1 MIRFFVSVILPSLA
15 FSTAWIGFLGFWATR
30 RMRQLSAERRALRAQ
45 RRVIQQAR
53 DVLAMVISDSL
64 TPDARD
70 QALSA
75 YETLG
80 RLIREREIS

>member
-1 MIRFFVSVILPSLA
+1 MIRFFVSVTLPSILA
-15 FSTAWIGFLGFWATR
+15 FTAAAAV
-30 RMRQLSAERRALRAQ
+30 LSLWVAGRLRAYRAEQ
-45 RRVIQQAR
+45 ALIRAQHRAIRQAR

-75 YETLG
+75 YEALG
-80 RLIREREIS
+80 RLVKEREIS